1 MENEKL
7 YFSVKDTVNG
17 EQVTPENIS
26 LKLIIELADAM
37 NRFIYGKAKSTGEVS
52 VSIRKGSF
60 AFVAPASQITQS
72 AINDYRIIKTTGALD
87 NIDPIRAKI
96 IRDLQ
101 VKAQKDENRIYT
113 ISDKDNDDINNK
125 HHDALVISKETNY
138 RTIRTDQWVPAETY
152 IYGMIVDIGGKTKT
166 NVHLVLENGDTI
178 VLNADS
184 KQIEEDEINRVY
196 RKQLIRVT
204 AEQNLETK
212 KYRNERLSDFVEYE
226 PKYDETQFDA
236 VSKKVR
242 HSWADVPDVL
252 AWVEN
257 MRGNYAQKV

>member
-7 YFSVKDTVNG
+7 YFSVKDIING
-17 EQVTPENIS
+17 EQVTPENVS

-60 AFVAPASQITQS
+60 AIVAPASPITQS
-72 AINDYRIIKTTGALD
+72 AINDYRTVKTTGALD
-87 NIDPIRAKI
+87 DIDPIRAKI

-101 VKAQKDENRIYT
+101 LRAQRDENRIYT
-113 ISDKDNDDINNK
+113 ISDNDNSNTNERQNTLI
-125 HHDALVISKETNY
+125 ISKETDY
-138 RTIRTDQWVPAETY
+138 KTMRTDQWVPAETY
-152 IYGMIVDIGGKTKT
+152 MYGMVVDIGGKTKT

-196 RKQLIRVT
+196 RKQLMRVT
-204 AEQNLETK
+204 AEQNLESK
-212 KYRNERLSDFVEYE
+212 KYRNERLSNFVEYE
-226 PKYDETQFDA
+226 PKYDETQFNA

>member
-7 YFSVKDTVNG
+7 YFSVKDIING
-17 EQVTPENIS
+17 EQVTPENVS

-60 AFVAPASQITQS
+60 AIVAPASPITRS
-72 AINDYRIIKTTGALD
+72 AINDYRTVKTTGALD
-87 NIDPIRAKI
+87 GIDPIRAKI

-101 VKAQKDENRIYT
+101 LRAQRDENRIYT
-113 ISDKDNDDINNK
+113 ISDNDNSNTNERQNTLI
-125 HHDALVISKETNY
+125 ISKETDY
-138 RTIRTDQWVPAETY
+138 KTMRTDQWVPAETY
-152 IYGMIVDIGGKTKT
+152 MYGMVVDIGGKTKT

-196 RKQLIRVT
+196 RKQLMRVT

-212 KYRNERLSDFVEYE
+212 KYRNERLSNFVEYE
-226 PKYDETQFDA
+226 PKYDETQFNA

>member
-7 YFSVKDTVNG
+7 YFSVKDTIGG
-17 EQVTPENIS
+17 EQVTPENVP

-52 VSIRKGSF
+52 VSIKKGSF
-60 AFVAPASQITQS
+60 AIVAPASPITQS
-72 AINDYRIIKTTGALD
+72 AINDYRIVKKTGALD
-87 NIDPIRAKI
+87 NIDPIRARI

-101 VKAQKDENRIYT
+101 VKAQKDKNRIYT
-113 ISDKDNDDINNK
+113 ISDKEDIDTDN
-125 HHDALVISKETNY
+125 HHDALVISKETDY
-138 RTIRTDQWVPAETY
+138 RTIRTDQWVPTETY
-152 IYGMIVDIGGKTKT
+152 MYGMVVDIGGKTKT

-196 RKQLIRVT
+196 RKQLVKVT

-226 PKYDETQFDA
+226 PKFDEEQFNEI
-236 VSKKVR
+236 SKKVR

>member
-7 YFSVKDTVNG
+7 YFSVKDTIDG
-17 EQVTPENIS
+17 EQVTPENVP
-26 LKLIIELADAM
+26 LRLIIELADAM

-60 AFVAPASQITQS
+60 AIVAPSSPITQS
-72 AINDYRIIKTTGALD
+72 AISDYRIVKKTGTLD
-87 NIDPIRAKI
+87 NIDPIRARI

-101 VKAQKDENRIYT
+101 IKAQKDGNRIYV
-113 ISDKDNDDINNK
+113 ISDQENISTDNQHNV
-125 HHDALVISKETNY
+125 LVISKETDY
-138 RTIRTDQWVPAETY
+138 KTMRTDQWVPTETY
-152 IYGMIVDIGGKTKT
+152 MYGMVVDIGGKTKT
-166 NVHLVLENGDTI
+166 NVHLVLENGDMI

-196 RKQLIRVT
+196 RKQLVKVV

-226 PKYDETQFDA
+226 PRFDEAQFNEI
-236 VSKKVR
+236 SKKVR